1 MAVGDGGKV
10 GDKDRIDSVGAGGA
24 LQASRSEGAAIWD
37 QYMGG
42 DGGHIKITIGIP
54 LSGSQKD

>member
-1 MAVGDGGKV
+1 MVGGVGEVGDEYMS
-10 GDKDRIDSVGAGGA
+10 DSVGAGGA

-42 DGGHIKITIGIP
+42 DGGHI
-54 LSGSQKD
+54 